1 MATDTPTT
9 IFGIV
14 QNGVVVPQSNAA
26 LREGTHV
33 EIVIES
39 SGVPPELLS
48 EIAMWDKASD
58 ESWAMIDQ
66 WEDRHRVSS
75 RVGEVSENE
84 KQAIFNEVDKLMGR
98 II

>member
-1 MATDTPTT
+1 MD
-9 IFGIV
+9 G
-14 QNGVVVPQSNAA
+14 QSERDRSGMDGVVVPQSNAA

-66 WEDRHRVSS
+66 WEDRHRVSG